1 METIKTISELLD
13 YVDEIL
19 NETNEEI
26 KIGNLTFLPSE
37 VLKEI
42 DPIAYRQ
49 AVLDIADCE
58 NIEIDELM
66 TISGTGKG
74 GRVTKVEVLNY
85 LSEFAQKNRIIPN
98 VENIVECLLKNS
110 EKDKA
115 IEFLDFI
122 FAFFYIPLHN
132 YF

>member
-1 METIKTISELLD
+1 MKTIKTISELLD

-58 NIEIDELM
+58 NIEIDEL
-66 TISGTGKG
+66 I
-74 GRVTKVEVLNY
+74 
-85 LSEFAQKNRIIPN
+85 
-98 VENIVECLLKNS
+98 
-110 EKDKA
+110 KD
-115 IEFLDFI
+115 EDF
-122 FAFFYIPLHN
+122 
-132 YF
+132 